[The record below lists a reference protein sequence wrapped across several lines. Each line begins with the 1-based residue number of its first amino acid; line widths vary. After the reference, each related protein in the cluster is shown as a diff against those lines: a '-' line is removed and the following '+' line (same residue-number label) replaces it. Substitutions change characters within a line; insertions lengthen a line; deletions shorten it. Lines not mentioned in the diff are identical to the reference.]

1 MDWEN
6 TPPFGIGNEENL
18 YDKFLAHCNTQ
29 LSEIRLKPIISKQR
43 NLEAFAAWK
52 EDLNRS
58 CGETSPGKGSF
69 RNKAVVP
76 DHIKSSAHLTYWIR
90 RTVPIVSMESINE
103 GMYSE
108 SETIAIEL
116 DIENLDGYTEIER
129 EDNIS
134 LDNGMSLAEFRANRE
149 RVFAYANELFA
160 FTFGF
165 RLAKSYEE
173 QKLLEGGGP
182 PRCIAYPDGKY
193 IEDFCYF
200 LKFKSVSP
208 HSIDLIYRALLK
220 NFV

>member
-6 TPPFGIGNEENL
+6 APPFGIGNEEKL
-18 YDKFLAHCNTQ
+18 YDEFLAHCNTH
-29 LSEIRLKPIISKQR
+29 LSEIKLKPVISKQR
-43 NLEAFAAWK
+43 NLEAFSAWK
-52 EDLNRS
+52 EDLYRS
-58 CGETSPGKGSF
+58 CGGTSLGKGSF
-69 RNKAVVP
+69 RNKSVVP

-90 RTVPIVSMESINE
+90 RSAPIVSMESISE

-116 DIENLDGYTEIER
+116 NIENLDGYTEVEGG
-129 EDNIS
+129 DSIS
-134 LDNGMSLAEFRANRE
+134 LNNGMSLNEFQANRE

-165 RLAKSYEE
+165 KLAKAYQE
-173 QKLLEGGGP
+173 QKLIEGGGS
-182 PRCIAYPDGKY
+182 PRSIAYPDGKY